1 MSETISIHKLT
12 GAIFK
17 ILPMKEEEL
26 KGEEV
31 YLLQYIDSIKTET
44 MGMLKTYP
52 SLSNNSDF
60 LRIVNTMQGM
70 DWEASDL
77 KKYKS
82 EVLKMTN
89 LLNKI
94 EAEFEEE

>member
-1 MSETISIHKLT
+1 MSILISIQKLT

-26 KGEEV
+26 RGEEV
-31 YLLQYIDSIKTET
+31 FLLQYIDSIKTET
-44 MGMLKTYP
+44 IGMLKTYP
-52 SLSNNSDF
+52 SLSDDGDF
-60 LRIVNTMQGM
+60 LRVVNTMQGM
-70 DWEASDL
+70 DWETSDL

-94 EAEFEEE
+94 EARWKEE